1 MYHLARLGLALLGWY
16 TIINAF
22 PLMISLGAPM
32 AIAVP
37 VNVVFVLLPG
47 LMLVVANRCLAG
59 AIVSTDDDGAWHV
72 PDPRGFAVLG
82 FALLGVWF
90 VVQGL
95 FNVVTGALLQIA
107 LLETF
112 TFQAFV
118 LRAGGPLTQVIAGV
132 VLFIGAKSFGRTVVK
147 DAETGSPAG
156 GLAGGAAPSGRER
169 PK

>member
-16 TIINAF
+16 TVINSF
-22 PLMISLGAPM
+22 PLMVSLGAPL

-37 VNVVFVLLPG
+37 LNVVFVFLPG
-47 LMLVVANRCLAG
+47 LMLVIANRRLAR

-72 PDPRGFAVLG
+72 PDARGFAMLG

-95 FNVVTGALLQIA
+95 FSVVTGVLLQIA

-118 LRAGGPLTQVIAGV
+118 LRAGGPLAQLIAGV
-132 VLFIGAKSFGRTVVK
+132 LLFKGAGRFGRTAVK
-147 DAETGSPAG
+147 NAG
-156 GLAGGAAPSGRER
+156 R
-169 PK
+169 